1 MVKSGEREIAK
12 VRFYAAKRPIKT
24 WDVNVGNIVISKLV
38 KTKTNSKYLIG
49 YLDETIRALILK
61 MPKMTG
67 YVMTFKVEEGNNKL
81 TPFRIDNGKLLE
93 KYKAI
98 WTRIEDFKNIK
109 LNALP
114 VYDDRYIKTKIRTF
128 GNKVYTNFCG
138 LTVPEDDIQCGS
150 FTIFSIDSLLV
161 YNKKYY
167 LQVYLGNC
175 AYEIVNKQITDYLD
189 ENLFEDQIL

>member
-1 MVKSGEREIAK
+1 MVKSGGREIAK

-81 TPFRIDNGKLLE
+81 MPFRIDNGKLLE